1 MPDYKMR
8 FGTQTNDEK
17 AREQNKHFVT
27 MCGAA
32 AITRSHGGSKAF
44 TPKDLELFAASE
56 EQQRITF
63 RGYDKITWNPPAHGT
78 LSAWTITPEM
88 RAKLERGF

>member
-17 AREQNKHFVT
+17 AKEQNKHFVT

-63 RGYDKITWNPPAHGT
+63 RGYDKITINRPAHG
-78 LSAWTITPEM
+78 LLEPWKIKPETFE
-88 RAKLERGF
+88 KLRRGF